1 MSFLHQLKTQ
11 ARAMQA
17 LRTAQE
23 QLQEERIEAT
33 EKACRL
39 IAYYFEELARQL
51 TVIQPPGPEF
61 SVDGKTPWPA
71 MKLVDFTS
79 DARRKRIGD
88 LEVFDYVALGW
99 RVVPKS
105 GEIGTGSVTVNFP
118 TDMRRVEDRL
128 AMGPV
133 DHERQ
138 DVRATDRNVLQAV
151 RYVYRTTTRG
161 SVIATPEHDPAK
173 IKFRLLNTYGF
184 EVMHK
189 AVPVSDIGH
198 SLLDELAK
206 RVMGQRSVFI

>member
-1 MSFLHQLKTQ
+1 MSFLQQLKTQ

-17 LRTAQE
+17 LRSAQDQ
-23 QLQEERIEAT
+23 QLEERIDAT

-71 MKLVDFTS
+71 MRLVDFTS
-79 DARRKRIGD
+79 DARRKRIRD

-99 RVVPKS
+99 RVVPRT
-105 GEIGTGSVTVNFP
+105 GEVGMGSVTVNFP

-161 SVIATPEHDPAK
+161 SVIATADHDPAR

-184 EVMHK
+184 EVVHK
-189 AVPVSDIGH
+189 NVPVADIGH

-206 RVMGQRSVFI
+206 RVMAQPSVFL